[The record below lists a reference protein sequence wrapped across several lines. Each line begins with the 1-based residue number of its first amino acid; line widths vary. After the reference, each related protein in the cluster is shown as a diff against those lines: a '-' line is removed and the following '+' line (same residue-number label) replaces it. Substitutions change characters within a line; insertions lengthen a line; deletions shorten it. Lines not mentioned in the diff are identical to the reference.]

1 MERAVRDCGQVTVVG
16 RKEGS
21 VLVRRSSQCKLVV
34 FFISFRNLV
43 VSNCISKILA
53 EDRLVFHL
61 LQTKHL
67 ARRENLNR
75 IEGVY

>member
-1 MERAVRDCGQVTVVG
+1 MERAVGDCGQVTVVG
-16 RKEGS
+16 RNEDPG
-21 VLVRRSSQCKLVV
+21 LVRRSSQCKLVV

-43 VSNCISKILA
+43 AQNCISKILA

-61 LQTKHL
+61 LQTEHL
-67 ARRENLNR
+67 TRWEDLNR